1 MSIYLFLISERI
13 SSNPML
19 LFNCYVAD
27 AGLELFLLPL
37 LPRALII
44 GVRQTTLS
52 ENIYAYILEVVL
64 DLFHVYRA
72 PGSAWY
78 PWR

>member
-19 LFNCYVAD
+19 LLNCYVAE
-27 AGLELFLLPL
+27 AGLELFLLPP
-37 LPRALII
+37 LPRAVII

-52 ENIYAYILEVVL
+52 ENIYAYILKVVL
-64 DLFHVYRA
+64 VLFHVYRE
-72 PGSAWY
+72 PGSA
-78 PWR
+78 